1 MLKKHVQFHPMPRRP
16 VFYLCEVCGTKYDSS
31 SKLRSHYRLHLPI
44 SQIRTF
50 ECYMCKVA
58 FKCKKS
64 LIHHMPQHMT
74 YEKIQYECKECLLKF
89 SRPYALRRHSLIHSG
104 GFPHSCEYCGKP
116 FRTKANLKVSVSDSK
131 IKRSKF

>member
-1 MLKKHVQFHPMPRRP
+1 MKKHVQFHPMPRRT
-16 VFYLCEVCGTKYDSS
+16 VFSLCEMCGVEFDSA
-31 SKLRSHYRLHLPI
+31 SKLRHHYRLHLPV

-50 ECYMCKVA
+50 ECYMCKVS

-64 LIHHMPQHMT
+64 LVHHMPQHLT

-116 FRTKANLKVSVSDSK
+116 FRTKANLKVSIYVR
-131 IKRSKF
+131 I